1 MQDRAN
7 VVPAMSVRRGKLAR
21 ILGVPE
27 PTVKYYTQVGL
38 FEPSGK
44 TPHGH
49 LLYDPTE
56 MQRRFVRIK
65 ELKKK
70 RLTIQEILE
79 RFLIEKVQG

>member
-1 MQDRAN
+1 MA
-7 VVPAMSVRRGKLAR
+7 KF
-21 ILGVPE
+21 LGIPE
-27 PTVKYYTQVGL
+27 PTVKFYTQVRL

-49 LLYDPTE
+49 LLYDQAE

-70 RLTIQEILE
+70 RLTIQEILD
-79 RFLIEKVQG
+79 RFLIEKVG